1 MNQIELKIRVKSE
14 LLSIRN
20 GLIVDTH
27 SVYPPG
33 ETSETVEYG
42 IKAIANNVNCMI
54 SPFSLLGWLRHGIT
68 EYFISQGISPCHN
81 YDLTNVSKSN
91 EEYVKIATMDL
102 KHGYHKKRMGG
113 KGDNKEKP
121 NCEAVMG
128 EECIVAKMFGG
139 FTGHH
144 RVFSVMPIKTTP
156 VQGHYDKGIKNITG
170 KGNYRNIAISPRSAV
185 DGTPF
190 ATYTADV
197 VANVDAI
204 MYLRMYDANPLYIA
218 MIMRGIEYLNEHRY
232 EFDYQLGGNRTFGS
246 GFIEPTFLPPELT
259 RAEVTTYHNLLIKTE
274 DRAEDSDTLSKELS
288 DKISTWK
295 DKQKEMNVLLDA
307 ELKRQKDM
315 FGVDKK
321 WWDAEL

>member
-1 MNQIELKIRVKSE
+1 MELKIRCKSE
-14 LLSIRN
+14 LLGIRN

-27 SVYPPG
+27 SVFPPG

-54 SPFSLLGWLRHGIT
+54 SPFSMLGWLRHGIT
-68 EYFISQGISPCHN
+68 EYLISQGISPCHS

-91 EEYVKIATMDL
+91 EEYVKIAKMDL
-102 KHGYHKKRMGG
+102 EHGYHKKRMG
-113 KGDNKEKP
+113 KGDTKEKP
-121 NCEAVMG
+121 ECEAATG

-144 RVFSVMPIKTTP
+144 RVFSIMPIKTTP

-190 ATYTADV
+190 RTLDVDV

-218 MIMRGIEYLNEHRY
+218 MIMRGIEHLNEHRY

-259 RAEVTTYHNLLIKTE
+259 RAEVTTYHNLLIKKE
-274 DRAEDSDTLSKELS
+274 DEVEGSTLPKELS
-288 DKISTWK
+288 AKISAWE
-295 DKQKEMNVLLDA
+295 DRQKELNGLLDA
-307 ELKRQKDM
+307 ELKHQKDM
-315 FGVDKK
+315 FGIDKK
-321 WWDAEL
+321 WWDTEL